1 MADIQAPPG
10 EQAGGHCGHSPF
22 CCRAS
27 WRLVSMSC
35 SVAARLRGRLL
46 VPFWA
51 RRTLCG
57 GGGRG
62 GSGAWGP
69 GAQKTPPAPPRLPWG
84 GPAPSP
90 VWQSPSPYHHLAIHS
105 AHPLSSDLWGGA
117 TAQGSHAELG
127 GGGRRA
133 RGRGER
139 AAAGPGQGAGGLT
152 IHLGAVNLEG
162 RERRVNSGSPPGHH
176 PRHLGWLQSKT
187 PPWHRASEAASN

>member
-1 MADIQAPPG
+1 MVVADIQAPQESGWVGTAATHPSAAGPAGAWSQCPAAWPPG
-10 EQAGGHCGHSPF
+10 CEEGCSCHSGQGGH
-22 CCRAS
+22 
-27 WRLVSMSC
+27 
-35 SVAARLRGRLL
+35 SVAG
-46 VPFWA
+46 W
-51 RRTLCG
+51 G
-57 GGGRG
+57 G

-69 GAQKTPPAPPRLPWG
+69 GAQKTPPPTEAPLGRLRPL
-84 GPAPSP
+84 P

-105 AHPLSSDLWGGA
+105 AHPLASDLWGGA

-162 RERRVNSGSPPGHH
+162 RDRAGSTLAPPRPHHSSPPPH
-176 PRHLGWLQSKT
+176 PT
-187 PPWHRASEAASN
+187 PVT